1 MKSATVF
8 VALVIAAC
16 AGSAT
21 DTGVDP
27 ITPTP
32 VGVDSCAVAR
42 PDLGGPATQADL
54 SLFAYDANAPLNLQK
69 TVENNV
75 GVGEI
80 SAISYDSPAG
90 GKAPG
95 RLFIPLNRSSLRPA
109 IILM

>member
-1 MKSATVF
+1 MRPATAF
-8 VALVIAAC
+8 VAMVVAAC
-16 AGSAT
+16 GGSVT
-21 DTGVDP
+21 DADADP
-27 ITPTP
+27 ITQTP

-75 GVGEI
+75 GVVEI

-109 IILM
+109 